1 MRSFGYF
8 LISVVGFCATALG
21 LSVFLPAAQIDG
33 ISAKLEFIREHRDEI
48 DTLFIGSSRVYHGVN
63 PGVFD
68 AISAEGGVPT
78 HSYNF
83 GVDAMLP
90 PETFYVVDE
99 ILAAKPRKLRWVFV
113 ELEDIQVTVSPEH
126 ARTQRALSWHDW
138 KRTWIV
144 SRKLL
149 DLDAHDKWKQK
160 RRRILQN
167 RNALAMHLGLL
178 LKRFANT
185 GRFFDLT
192 RWYPQEEDA
201 SQLEYE
207 PKGDGYAPT
216 IVPMDDARRARY
228 EAWVA
233 NDPASAKPREVD
245 RYTDQVFRDYVDKFR
260 SIGVTPIFF
269 VTPGST
275 AFVPSRFIGTQPAA
289 VMAFN
294 DARAFPSLYLASF
307 RVDEAHLNATGADE
321 FTRLLALRFL
331 SWKRDVKG

>member
-8 LISVVGFCATALG
+8 LISVAGFCATALG
-21 LSVFLPAAQIDG
+21 LHTFLPPPQIDG
-33 ISAKLEFIREHRDEI
+33 ISAKIQFIQDHGDEI

-63 PGVFD
+63 PSIFD
-68 AISAEGGVPT
+68 VTTAAAGLPT

-90 PETFYVVDE
+90 PETFYVVDQ
-99 ILAAKPRKLRWVFV
+99 ILAAKPRKLRWVFI
-113 ELEDIQVTVSPEH
+113 ELEDVQVAVSQEH

-138 KRTWIV
+138 PRTWIV
-144 SRKLL
+144 ARKLL
-149 DLDAHDKWKQK
+149 NLDVHEKWKRK
-160 RRRILQN
+160 RKSIL
-167 RNALAMHLGLL
+167 RNQDALATHFSLL

-185 GRFFDLT
+185 GRVFDLT
-192 RWYPQEEDA
+192 RWYPEEEDA

-207 PKGDGYAPT
+207 PKGDGYAPAMA
-216 IVPMDDARRARY
+216 PMDDERRARF

-233 NDPASAKPREVD
+233 SDPASAKPREID
-245 RYTDQVFRDYVDKFR
+245 RYGDRAFRDYVEKFR
-260 SIGVTPIFF
+260 SIGVTAIFF

-275 AFVPSRFIGTQPAA
+275 AFVPSRFIGAQPAA

-294 DARAFPSLYLASF
+294 DARAFPSLYLPSS
-307 RVDEAHLNATGADE
+307 RIDEAHLNATGADE
-321 FTRLLALRFL
+321 FTRLLAFRFL